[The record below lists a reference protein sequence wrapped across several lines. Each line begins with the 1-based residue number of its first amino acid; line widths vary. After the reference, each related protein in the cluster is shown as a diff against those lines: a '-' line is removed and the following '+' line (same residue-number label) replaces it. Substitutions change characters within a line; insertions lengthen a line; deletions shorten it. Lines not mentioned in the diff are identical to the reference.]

1 MTSGALTPA
10 LQLRRINAAIAR
22 LFGPDDTRT
31 IEAVV
36 DIYWLFMR
44 HTEGWETFRRQ
55 PDLGKWILR
64 LPRDQEVVLA
74 RAEEVLPL
82 LRDGRARL
90 AKLTNLATPRAAADA
105 AIVVYCSG
113 AEREGLGALLR
124 DELGWSVSWKTN
136 RETFMERW
144 PPRR

>member
-1 MTSGALTPA
+1 MSEG
-10 LQLRRINAAIAR
+10 
-22 LFGPDDTRT
+22 TR
-31 IEAVV
+31 V
-36 DIYWLFMR
+36 
-44 HTEGWETFRRQ
+44 
-55 PDLGKWILR
+55 
-64 LPRDQEVVLA
+64 PRDQDVVLA

-90 AKLTNLATPRAAADA
+90 AKLTNLATPRAASDA
-105 AIVVYCSG
+105 SIVVYCGG